1 MKRFAWSSDDSIIC
15 KPEPLQTCSR
25 MKISKRAVIND
36 CNNQHPLENVQ
47 DKRKMIDLLYVNNI
61 YMLEKIIIHA
71 KRRLKLFD
79 IHLETRREYY
89 NDFDKC
95 SKDFGKLAQMSKEN
109 SDNEENHTV
118 LQSNQD
124 HSAITS
130 NTTKLDD
137 GSSNESLNFLD
148 ADDLAESD
156 MKWSGFVTKSIINTN
171 TAKSSEESTL
181 FRFDS
186 LTADINHD
194 LKFDDSRTNMTVM
207 TIVNKDIPCEGDW
220 KKEREVL
227 LMRDEN
233 RSFGISIVGGT
244 VNVSDDNVVS
254 GIFIKNIIPKSPADR
269 CGLLKIGDRILAV
282 DGLDIRCASHEH
294 AMKTIKA
301 ADEKM
306 VLLVQSLVK
315 KLDDKET
322 STLMKKIPPPIT
334 PCKTPELELIHEG
347 TSDSKNTLA
356 ADGNQEN
363 MQKENGA
370 AMVESEINN
379 RANTPLI
386 TTDSENSSD
395 DEDVRDLEGRTFT
408 AGGMEI
414 DRASAGNIKRTKE
427 EIALDTEEE
436 DCFGYTTKKIKKRYG
451 TLGLVFCHTIEKTSN
466 GSLGLSLAGHRDRNK
481 MACFIVG
488 INPKGISSSSPFE
501 VGDEILEVNGLVL
514 HKRSHLNVPVIIKGI
529 AGSSLKFV
537 ILRKKTASEDIAVK
551 PITQFPTSIEGPA
564 GLGIMIIEGKHA
576 EVGQGIFVSDIQE
589 GSSADKAGLNIGE
602 LILSVNK
609 DSLIGCS
616 YEAAASLLK
625 KAEGVVTLKICNPN
639 KAKESQD
646 TSEKIDASNENSSAA
661 TSGANTAKESSK
673 PANQKPQPSPAK
685 EVVDPSKTEVI
696 ENENTLI
703 ELSTEK
709 NPLGIMVTGGCDS
722 RINTGAVIV
731 DILPNSIAC
740 KDKRLQVFDQIL
752 EINGTKITAELT
764 ENQIQK
770 AVKQLQPKVRMVVY
784 RANPAQTENTEI
796 ELTKKSGKQ
805 FGIAFRTNHRQGI
818 TVTELIPGGIA
829 ESDGKIQKGD
839 IVTHL
844 NSELLNNAS
853 MEDCSALVKTVQG
866 KVTFTILRPKPKLRV
881 L

>member
-269 CGLLKIGDRILAV
+269 CGLLK
-282 DGLDIRCASHEH
+282 
-294 AMKTIKA
+294 
-301 ADEKM
+301 
-306 VLLVQSLVK
+306 
-315 KLDDKET
+315 
-322 STLMKKIPPPIT
+322 
-334 PCKTPELELIHEG
+334 
-347 TSDSKNTLA
+347 
-356 ADGNQEN
+356 DGNQEN

-551 PITQFPTSIEGPA
+551 PITQFPTSIEEDLFSNYKNVRIISIKKGPA